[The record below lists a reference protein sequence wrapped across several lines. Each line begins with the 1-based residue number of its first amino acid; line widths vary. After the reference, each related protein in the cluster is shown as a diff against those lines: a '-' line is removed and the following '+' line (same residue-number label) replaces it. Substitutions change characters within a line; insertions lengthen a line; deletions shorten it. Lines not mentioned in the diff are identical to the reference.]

1 MWKTRVHVF
10 VCVELCGN
18 FKISMWATHL
28 YFLPTKQ
35 LQFKYFLSIPLY
47 SIPFPPFLSSHPN
60 THFDFCYMR
69 STVLCNYK
77 FHFICHSSIVNAT
90 VQDLLLGL
98 ITHISFPKP
107 HTHSLSLSSLIAMQ
121 ICNDKFNGLTVSF
134 DNFKQPHFFSL
145 KKYTLR
151 FKGV

>member
-1 MWKTRVHVF
+1 MFTRSVLPLPLVWIPWKREERKRIVWKWRVHMFLV
-10 VCVELCGN
+10 VWNCVEIFEFQCG
-18 FKISMWATHL
+18 FHAL

-69 STVLCNYK
+69 STVLCNNK

-107 HTHSLSLSSLIAMQ
+107 HTHSLSLSL
-121 ICNDKFNGLTVSF
+121 SF
-134 DNFKQPHFFSL
+134 L
-145 KKYTLR
+145 KLQ
-151 FKGV
+151 

>member
-1 MWKTRVHVF
+1 MGILLHQNALTPCLVTMEKRRKRIVWKTRVHVF

-107 HTHSLSLSSLIAMQ
+107 HTHSLSLSL
-121 ICNDKFNGLTVSF
+121 SF
-134 DNFKQPHFFSL
+134 L
-145 KKYTLR
+145 KLQ
-151 FKGV
+151 